1 MRVVIRSGVVLMT
14 DTEIIDAFKSGDEL
28 AFALLYGRY
37 KTGIYTY
44 CLKMLLDREE
54 ALDAVQDT
62 FLRVYENRSR
72 LLSTPAF
79 RSWLFTIARNQCL
92 NRLRHS
98 GRHVRIEGR
107 DTRLV
112 AAGGTPL
119 SRLEKAE
126 RRALVN
132 KHLEML
138 RPAYREVVILREYH
152 NLSYEE
158 IAAVTR
164 TTVSSVKSRLFKA
177 RRRLA
182 ASLSNAIKED
192 KVRVK
197 FGEKAT

>member
-1 MRVVIRSGVVLMT
+1 MT
-14 DTEIIDAFKSGDEL
+14 DTEIIDAFKSGDDL

-37 KTGIYTY
+37 KTGVYTF
-44 CLKMLLDREE
+44 CLKMLLDRDE
-54 ALDAVQDT
+54 ALDALQDT

-92 NRLRHS
+92 NRLRQA
-98 GRHVRIEGR
+98 GRQVRIEGR
-107 DTRLV
+107 DARLV
-112 AAGGTPL
+112 ATGGTPL

-126 RRALVN
+126 RRELVN
-132 KHLEML
+132 KHLLML
-138 RPAYREVVILREYH
+138 SPAYREVVVLREYH

-177 RRRLA
+177 RRKLA
-182 ASLSNAIKED
+182 ASLSNAVD
-192 KVRVK
+192 THSVRSK
-197 FGEKAT
+197 LGEKAQ

>member
-1 MRVVIRSGVVLMT
+1 MT

-37 KTGIYTY
+37 KAGIYTF
-44 CLKMLLDREE
+44 CLKMLLDRDE

-92 NRLRHS
+92 NRLRNS
-98 GRHVRIEGR
+98 GRNVRIDGR

-112 AAGGTPL
+112 ATGGTPL

-126 RRALVN
+126 RHELVN
-132 KHLEML
+132 KHLKML
-138 RPAYREVVILREYH
+138 SPAYREVVVLREYH
-152 NLSYEE
+152 NLTYEE

-177 RRRLA
+177 RRKLA
-182 ASLSNAIKED
+182 ASLSTAVEAD
-192 KVRVK
+192 RVRSK
-197 FGEKAT
+197 SRENT

>member
-1 MRVVIRSGVVLMT
+1 MT

-197 FGEKAT
+197 FGEKAP